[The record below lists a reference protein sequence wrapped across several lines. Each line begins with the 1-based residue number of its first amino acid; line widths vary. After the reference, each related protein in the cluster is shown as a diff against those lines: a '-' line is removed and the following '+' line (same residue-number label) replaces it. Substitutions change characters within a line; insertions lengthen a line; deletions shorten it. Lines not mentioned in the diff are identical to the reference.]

1 MLEVVLA
8 SLGSGLF
15 VLTIAW
21 RDWIE
26 AVFGVDPDRSS
37 GATEL
42 LVAAALLG
50 LALTAAALAR
60 AEWRRAIRS
69 G

>member
-1 MLEVVLA
+1 MVLA
-8 SLGSGLF
+8 SLGSALF
-15 VLTIAW
+15 ILTVAW

-26 AVFGVDPDRSS
+26 AVCGVDPDRSS

-42 LVAAALLG
+42 VVAGGLLS